1 MRKVITWIA
10 DDGEEFATEEECYAY
25 EHRFDDANDAAVFL
39 DDEFNVLFPFDL
51 ETVYDK
57 FIYIVIRD
65 EEKAHDLF
73 WAIHDWERCFEMPTD
88 YHAGDILKWDGNDEV
103 YVDLEK
109 KHLEIGKEIAA
120 IEKAVSEWK

>member
-1 MRKVITWIA
+1 MRKIITWIA
-10 DDGEEFATEEECYAY
+10 EDGEEFPTEEECYAH
-25 EHRFDDANDAAVFL
+25 EHRFDYANDAAVFL

-73 WAIHDWERCFEMPTD
+73 WAIHDWERCFEMPKD

-103 YVDLEK
+103 YVDLK
-109 KHLEIGKEIAA
+109 KKLSEIGEEIAS
-120 IEKAVSEWK
+120 IEKAVSAG

>member
-1 MRKVITWIA
+1 MRKVITYIA
-10 DDGEEFATEEECYAY
+10 EDGEEFPTEEQCYAY
-25 EHRFDDANDAAVFL
+25 EHRFDYANEAAVFL

-57 FIYIVIRD
+57 FIYMVIRD

-73 WAIHDWERCFEMPTD
+73 WAIHDWERCFEMPKD

-103 YVDLEK
+103 YVDLK
-109 KHLEIGKEIAA
+109 KKLSEIGEEIAS
-120 IEKAVSEWK
+120 IEKAVSAG